1 MYKSRFRRW
10 GLWKHNPTNH
20 ESPSLSRHTH
30 ASDDLDGEET
40 LYRAVRDYYNGAFSA
55 RRWAYRDDNPLGFQ
69 DRSAEERTHQ
79 ALARGNEVYVR
90 FRAAVMLLERPCR
103 GNNGGKPGDFAQGV
117 RLIRISFAEL
127 SDIFLGSTMEP
138 PMLPLWL
145 LYIMLLFRESLARDF
160 SPVEMQLQKHLAGLT
175 SSSPIAARS
184 RHPTSL
190 LWRALVAPNA
200 TRPSIPLSRHHLNT
214 IAGLTASLFSS
225 HIGPLHPWT
234 VELSNFAIGLL
245 LPNGHGLTQE
255 KAARFQSFSNRL
267 DTLPVY
273 DLRHINTV
281 CCFASHY
288 RHHGAHDPSAL
299 HSGIALLEG
308 VLGNPMKRQVVRQ
321 HPDHEF
327 NMYSLLAN
335 MNDKLGRWAVAEGWM
350 HRGVELAKRERQR
363 TGQDGDL
370 FEGLNGLEVVLRAQ
384 GKVEEADAVMEE
396 RRALVREALEG
407 VGEREDSV

>member
-10 GLWKHNPTNH
+10 GLWKHNPIKRKSH
-20 ESPSLSRHTH
+20 PLLCH
-30 ASDDLDGEET
+30 ARAPDELHGEET

-55 RRWAYRDDNPLGFQ
+55 RRWAYEDDSPL
-69 DRSAEERTHQ
+69 AVERTNQ
-79 ALARGNEVYVR
+79 ALARGNEIYVR
-90 FRAAVMLLERPCR
+90 FRAAVLLLERPSR
-103 GNNGGKPGDFAQGV
+103 GNNGGKAGDFAQGV

-127 SDIFLGSTMEP
+127 SNILLGSTMEP

-145 LYIMLLFRESLARDF
+145 LYIMLLFRESPARDF
-160 SPVEMQLQKHLAGLT
+160 SPVEIQLRKHLAGLT
-175 SSSPIAARS
+175 SSSTLTARV

-190 LWRALVAPNA
+190 LWRALVPPAD
-200 TRPSIPLSRHHLNT
+200 THQSLPLSRHHINT
-214 IAGLTASLFSS
+214 IARLATSLFSS
-225 HIGPLHPWT
+225 HIGLLHPWT
-234 VELSNFAIGLL
+234 VDLSNLAIGLL
-245 LPNGHGLTQE
+245 SPNGRGPPQE
-255 KAARFQSFSNRL
+255 KAARFQSLLHQL
-267 DTLPVY
+267 DTLSVY

-288 RHHGAHDPSAL
+288 RHHGVYDPSAL

-308 VLGNPMKRQVVRQ
+308 VLQNPIKEQVVRE
-321 HPDHEF
+321 HPDQEF

-350 HRGVELAKRERQR
+350 HKGVELARRERER

-370 FEGLNGLEVVLRAQ
+370 FEGLNGLEVILRAQ
-384 GKVEEADAVMEE
+384 GKVEEADTVMEE
-396 RRALVREALEG
+396 RKKLVREALEG